1 MAEKMETDKVRKMV
15 YVVADSIYSPLGF
28 STKENMR
35 RVSENRS
42 AIETVEDPEIYS
54 IPFNGARVV
63 KDAHII
69 KELSASF
76 TTLERRIL
84 FAIED
89 AAMNCNA
96 SLDTLAK
103 ENTRIVYA
111 TTKANISLI
120 KDSVADL
127 PAELFPGESAER
139 INTYLGLKR
148 APLVISNACIS
159 GINALITASRLIE
172 RSDCDN
178 VIVIGADEM
187 TRFVVSGFEAFHSIS
202 PTICRP
208 YDASRDGLSLGE
220 AVGVVILSH
229 KREYAKDS
237 DPVIVEGGAVTN
249 DANHLSAPSR
259 TGDGLGTAMIKALE
273 KCSLCPSQ
281 VDFINAH
288 GTSTSY
294 NDEMESKAIHWAS
307 LGNIPVQSLK
317 PYWGHTLGASGVV
330 ESVAS
335 FWQMKNSLLLGTKGY
350 RESGV
355 SMEINVRAEDTPMK
369 LNRCLKSASGFGGCN
384 AAIIFARESAA
395 IGGVS
400 HKGSAK
406 KEPAYEWQELSRF
419 ILKGEGDFDSMI
431 REKYKELEMKDIKFF
446 KMDNLSKAGVIA
458 TASLLRN
465 SDIDENRNPFDYGF
479 FIANSSS
486 SLDTDIRHQ
495 NEILTKGD
503 TNVSPA
509 IFVYTLPNILMGES
523 AIRFKFQ
530 GENTFFV
537 TTPQRKDEIMEE
549 LMLLAKESTLK
560 VAVIGWCDFYEGR
573 YDIDL
578 KLCKREKYE

>member
-1 MAEKMETDKVRKMV
+1 METDRVRERV

-28 STKENMR
+28 STKENMK
-35 RVSENRS
+35 RVSESIS
-42 AIETVEDPEIYS
+42 AIKRVDNPDIYS
-54 IPFNGARVV
+54 VPFNGAKVSE
-63 KDAHII
+63 DAHII
-69 KELSASF
+69 NELSLSF

-89 AAMNCNA
+89 AAFGCGA
-96 SLDTLAK
+96 SLDTLVK
-103 ENTRIVYA
+103 EKTRLLYA

-120 KDSVADL
+120 KDGVADL
-127 PAELFPGESAER
+127 PPELFPGESAER
-139 INTYLGLKR
+139 INRYLGLKS
-148 APLVISNACIS
+148 APLVLSNACIS
-159 GINALITASRLIE
+159 GVNALITAARLIE
-172 RSDCDN
+172 HSHYDN
-178 VIVIGADEM
+178 VIVVGADEM

-229 KREYAKDS
+229 KREYS
-237 DPVIVEGGAVTN
+237 TEIDPIVIEGGAVTN

-259 TGDGLGTAMIKALE
+259 TGDGLGTAMLKALE
-273 KCSLCPSQ
+273 SGHLSASQ
-281 VDFINAH
+281 IDFINAH

-294 NDEMESKAIHWAS
+294 NDEMESKAIHLAS
-307 LGNIPVQSLK
+307 LSSAPVQSLK

-330 ESVAS
+330 ESIAS
-335 FWQMKNSLLLGTKGY
+335 FWQIRDSRLLGTMGY
-350 RESGV
+350 QEQGV
-355 SMEINVRAEDTPMK
+355 SMELKVTSKDVPME
-369 LNRCLKSASGFGGCN
+369 LNRCMKSASGFGGCN
-384 AAIIFARESAA
+384 AAIVFARESAVIKSA
-395 IGGVS
+395 ASKSGV
-400 HKGSAK
+400 GR
-406 KEPAYEWQELSRF
+406 EPQNEWQELSRF
-419 ILKGEGDFDSMI
+419 VLKGEGDFDDVI
-431 REKYKELEMKDIKFF
+431 RARYKELGMKDIKFF

-458 TASLLRN
+458 TASLLRDYDMEE
-465 SDIDENRNPFDYGF
+465 SRNPFDYGF

-495 NEILTKGD
+495 NEILIKGD

-537 TTPQRKDEIMEE
+537 TTQQRRGEIMDE
-549 LMLLAKESTLK
+549 LMILAGESTLK
-560 VAVIGWCDFYEGR
+560 VAVIGWCEFFDGR

-578 KLCKREKYE
+578 KLCKRD

>member
-1 MAEKMETDKVRKMV
+1 MAEKMETDRVKEMV
-15 YVVADSIYSPLGF
+15 YVIADSIYSPLGF
-28 STKENMR
+28 STKENMS
-35 RVSENRS
+35 RVSDNIS
-42 AIETVEDPEIYS
+42 AIKRVDNPDIYS
-54 IPFNGARVV
+54 VPFNGAKIV
-63 KDAHII
+63 KDAKIVR
-69 KELSASF
+69 ELSDSF

-84 FAIED
+84 FAVED
-89 AAMNCNA
+89 AAFSCRA
-96 SLDTLAK
+96 SLDTLVK

-120 KDSVADL
+120 KQSISGL

-139 INTYLGLKR
+139 INSYLGLKR

-172 RSDCDN
+172 RGDCDN

-187 TRFVVSGFEAFHSIS
+187 TKFVVSGFEAFHSIS

-220 AVGVVILSH
+220 AVGVVILSR
-229 KREYAKDS
+229 KKEYAKDN
-237 DPVIVEGGAVTN
+237 DPIVIEGGAVTN

-259 TGDGLGTAMIKALE
+259 TGDGLGMAMLNALE
-273 KCSLCPSQ
+273 WGSTSASR

-294 NDEMESKAIHWAS
+294 NDEMESKAIHLAS
-307 LGNIPVQSLK
+307 LRDVPVQSLK
-317 PYWGHTLGASGVV
+317 PYWGHTLGASGII
-330 ESVAS
+330 ESIAS
-335 FWQMKNSLLLGTKGY
+335 FWQMRNSLLLGTKGY
-350 RESGV
+350 SELGV
-355 SMEINVRAEDTPMK
+355 PMEIKVTSKDIPIE

-384 AAIIFARESAA
+384 AAIVFARESATTDRVKS
-395 IGGVS
+395 ILPNDWHEVS
-400 HKGSAK
+400 H
-406 KEPAYEWQELSRF
+406 F
-419 ILKGEGDFDSMI
+419 TLKGEGDFDSVI
-431 REKYKELEMKDIKFF
+431 RSIYKELEMKDIKFF
-446 KMDNLSKAGVIA
+446 KMDNMSKAGVIA
-458 TASLLRN
+458 TASLLK
-465 SDIDENRNPFDYGF
+465 DFITDEGKNPFDYGF

-537 TTPQRKDEIMEE
+537 TTQERKSEMMEE
-549 LMLLAKESTLK
+549 LMLLAQDTLLK
-560 VAVIGWCDFYEGR
+560 VAVIGWCDVFEGR

-578 KLCKREKYE
+578 KLCKRD